1 MTGSDSWDT
10 CRLFLF
16 VGNVKGLLFL
26 RVLCCDGGSEVN
38 LASPL
43 ACVRKTQAAGNY
55 RFEGTTSPPFSTRYF
70 VICSRGGAA
79 AAAGWVVISGAIVR
93 PPMTLA

>member
-1 MTGSDSWDT
+1 MTGSDIWDT

-43 ACVRKTQAAGNY
+43 PCVRKTQATGNY
-55 RFEGTTSPPFSTRYF
+55 RFEGTTSPPPFRLVTLSSAPGEERRRRQRR
-70 VICSRGGAA
+70 VGLSLAA
-79 AAAGWVVISGAIVR
+79 LLCGR
-93 PPMTLA
+93 R

>member
-1 MTGSDSWDT
+1 MTGSDTWDT

-38 LASPL
+38 LASLLPR
-43 ACVRKTQAAGNY
+43 VRKTQAAGNY
-55 RFEGTTSPPFSTRYF
+55 RFEGTTLPP
-70 VICSRGGAA
+70 SRLVTLSSAPGEERRRRRRVGLSLAA
-79 AAAGWVVISGAIVR
+79 LLCGR
-93 PPMTLA
+93 R